1 MSNWVSVKDKLP
13 DKSGDY
19 LVTTKNGYVQIAKWG
34 FDLYKNSGWSGKHLA
49 KCIIAWMPLP
59 PSYQGEQYGKKS

>member
-1 MSNWVSVKDKLP
+1 MDKWISVEERLP
-13 DKSGDY
+13 EKSGDY
-19 LVTTKNGYVQIAKWG
+19 LVTTKNGYVQVAKWG

-59 PSYQGEQYGKKS
+59 EPYKAESEDKE